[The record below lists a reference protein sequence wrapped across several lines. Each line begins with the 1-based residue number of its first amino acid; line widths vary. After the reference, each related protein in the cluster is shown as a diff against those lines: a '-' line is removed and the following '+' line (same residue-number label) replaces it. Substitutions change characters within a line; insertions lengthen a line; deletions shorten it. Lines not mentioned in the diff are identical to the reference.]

1 MSSNSTRI
9 NKIYKS
15 RSVLLEQLE
24 EREYD
29 VSDYNN
35 FSINEIDAMLANN
48 QLDMLLTHDKNGK
61 KIYVKYYFTL
71 KTTTKQMKP
80 QTLDDIIEDLYTIE
94 QVLTKR
100 DTLMVIIDDEPNDTI
115 LAKVKYLYERDGIFV
130 IIHNIQRLQTNIL
143 KHFMV
148 PHMTVL
154 ESEEQIKQF
163 KEKHYIKD
171 EKIQL
176 PEISRF
182 DPQALVVGLRPGDI
196 CKIDRS
202 SVTALNTNYYRICI

>member
-48 QLDMLLTHDKNGK
+48 QLDMLLTHKENGK
-61 KIYVKYYFTL
+61 KVYVKYYFTL

-100 DTLMVIIDDEPNDTI
+100 DTLVVIIDDEPNDTI

-148 PHMTVL
+148 PNMTVL

-163 KEKHYIKD
+163 KDKHYIKD

>member
-1 MSSNSTRI
+1 
-9 NKIYKS
+9 
-15 RSVLLEQLE
+15 
-24 EREYD
+24 
-29 VSDYNN
+29 
-35 FSINEIDAMLANN
+35 
-48 QLDMLLTHDKNGK
+48 
-61 KIYVKYYFTL
+61 
-71 KTTTKQMKP
+71 MKP
-80 QTLDDIIEDLYTIE
+80 QTLDDVIEDLYTIE

-100 DTLMVIIDDEPNDTI
+100 DTLVVIIDDEPNDTI

-148 PHMTVL
+148 PNMTVL

-163 KEKHYIKD
+163 KDKHYIKD

>member
-61 KIYVKYYFTL
+61 KIYVKYYFTV

-100 DTLMVIIDDEPNDTI
+100 DTLIVIIDDEPNDTI

-148 PHMTVL
+148 PNMTVL
-154 ESEEQIKQF
+154 ENEEEIKQF

>member
-1 MSSNSTRI
+1 
-9 NKIYKS
+9 
-15 RSVLLEQLE
+15 LEQLE
-24 EREYD
+24 ERNYD

-61 KIYVKYYFTL
+61 KIYIKYYFTL

-80 QTLDDIIEDLYTIE
+80 QTLDDVIEDLYTIE

-100 DTLMVIIDDEPNDTI
+100 DTLVVIIDDEPNDTI

-148 PHMTVL
+148 PNMTVL

-163 KEKHYIKD
+163 KDKHYIKD

>member
-24 EREYD
+24 ERNYD

-61 KIYVKYYFTL
+61 KIYIKYYFTL

-80 QTLDDIIEDLYTIE
+80 QTLDDVIEDLYTIE

-100 DTLMVIIDDEPNDTI
+100 DTLVVIIDDEPNDTI

-148 PHMTVL
+148 PNMTVL

-163 KEKHYIKD
+163 KDKHYIKD

>member
-24 EREYD
+24 ERNYD

-100 DTLMVIIDDEPNDTI
+100 DTLVVIIDDEPNDTI

-148 PHMTVL
+148 PNMTVL
-154 ESEEQIKQF
+154 ENEEEIKQF